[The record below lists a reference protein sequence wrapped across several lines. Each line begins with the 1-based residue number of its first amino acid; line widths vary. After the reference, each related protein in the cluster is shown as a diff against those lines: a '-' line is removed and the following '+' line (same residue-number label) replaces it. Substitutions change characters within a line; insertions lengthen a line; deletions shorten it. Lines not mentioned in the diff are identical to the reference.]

1 MVLLVV
7 VGVFSVQFNR
17 ARADKQS
24 EILKQAVIDK
34 TLQIEADPNDAM
46 VYYRRAMFCRELGE
60 YQKTI
65 SDLTRVIELEP
76 ENREAY
82 KYRALTYAFLGNNE
96 QCSKDYAKL
105 VKLDQSAKGSLST
118 HMSIADPLSQSQY
131 YAILVD
137 SFRSRESAERAVKSL
152 EELNL
157 GEDIEFS
164 QVTVRSETW
173 YRVKIGHFRAKEEA
187 IELINRIKG
196 LPTIKPIIISEVKEI
211 KQF

>member
-1 MVLLVV
+1 M

-24 EILKQAVIDK
+24 EILKQAVIDQ

-46 VYYRRAMFCRELGE
+46 VYYRRAMLYRELGE

-65 SDLTRVIELEP
+65 ADLTRVIELEP
-76 ENREAY
+76 ENREAR

-96 QCSKDYAKL
+96 QCSEDYAKL
-105 VKLDQSAKGSLST
+105 IKLDQN
-118 HMSIADPLSQSQY
+118 IPLPESQY
-131 YAILVD
+131 YSILAD
-137 SFRSRESAERAVKSL
+137 SIKSRESAKRVVKSL

-157 GEDIEFS
+157 GQEIEFS
-164 QVTVRSETW
+164 KVTVRSETW
-173 YRVKIGHFRAKEEA
+173 YRVKIGYFRTKEEA
-187 IELINRIKG
+187 IELISRIKR
-196 LPTIKPIIISEVKEI
+196 LPNIEPIIIAEVKEI